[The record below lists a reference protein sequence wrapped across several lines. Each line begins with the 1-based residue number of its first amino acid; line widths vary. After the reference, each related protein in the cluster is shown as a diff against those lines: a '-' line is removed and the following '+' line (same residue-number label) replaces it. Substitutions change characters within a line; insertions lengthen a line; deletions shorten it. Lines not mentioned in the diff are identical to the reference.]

1 MWGTPDGEKILVAG
15 NDQVADF
22 VSAIYDFD
30 RIQIENLHTSSDG
43 KRTEAKAHNLEIEI
57 LGGLVGG
64 ILPTRPLAFTKYI
77 ENPFANLLMGVK
89 TYGTSSRGVEEWYQA
104 KRWRWVKDG
113 SVKLNGVNLESR
125 SKFTE
130 PIRVG
135 FSEPPR
141 KSAIVEIHVSI
152 KSPFAFNF

>member
-1 MWGTPDGEKILVAG
+1 
-15 NDQVADF
+15 
-22 VSAIYDFD
+22 
-30 RIQIENLHTSSDG
+30 
-43 KRTEAKAHNLEIEI
+43 
-57 LGGLVGG
+57 
-64 ILPTRPLAFTKYI
+64 
-77 ENPFANLLMGVK
+77 MGVK

-113 SVKLNGVNLESR
+113 SVKLNDVNLESR

>member
-15 NDQVADF
+15 NEQVADF

-64 ILPTRPLAFTKYI
+64 ILPARPLAFTKYI

>member
-1 MWGTPDGEKILVAG
+1 MAG

-43 KRTEAKAHNLEIEI
+43 KRTEAKAHNLDIEI

-89 TYGTSSRGVEEWYQA
+89 PTGLALEELKSGTRQRGGGGLRMDQ
-104 KRWRWVKDG
+104 
-113 SVKLNGVNLESR
+113 
-125 SKFTE
+125 
-130 PIRVG
+130 
-135 FSEPPR
+135 
-141 KSAIVEIHVSI
+141 
-152 KSPFAFNF
+152 